1 MHLLR
6 YAFDEASASLWRGR
20 RSGLLS
26 TATIA
31 IALFVTGAFLV
42 VTSNL
47 ERLAEE
53 WSGAAEMSVYLTDD
67 LDGAARA
74 AIERELT
81 ASPGVSGVVFVSKEA
96 ALARFRQTF
105 PDLAGTLGSLEG
117 NPLPA
122 SLDVRLRSSAEA
134 QRGIEALVATLRTTP
149 GVSDVR
155 YDKEWL
161 DRLLRGL
168 RLLRVIGLSLGG
180 ALILAAALTIANVVR
195 LALNA
200 RRDELDIMHLVGA
213 PTAYVRGPFIME
225 GALHG
230 GLGALVA
237 LVALAVVFFAT
248 RERFLL
254 PLAAAL
260 NLSAVRFLP
269 PGLLVLVLSG
279 GVGVGSLAGFI
290 ASRRA

>member
-1 MHLLR
+1 M

-20 RSGLLS
+20 RSSVLS
-26 TATIA
+26 AATIA

-53 WSGAAEMSVYLTDD
+53 WSGAAEMSVYLDD
-67 LDGAARA
+67 DISGADRA
-74 AIERELT
+74 AIERELRAT
-81 ASPGVSGVVFVSKEA
+81 GAVTDVQFVSKEQ
-96 ALARFRQTF
+96 ALVRFRQTF
-105 PDLAGTLGSLEG
+105 PDLAGTLGSLDE

-122 SLDVRLRSSAEA
+122 SLDVRLASSVDA
-134 QRGIEALVATLRTTP
+134 QRAIEGVIGKLRTQA

-155 YDKEWL
+155 YDKDWL

-168 RLLRVIGLSLGG
+168 RLLRLIGLALGASL
-180 ALILAAALTIANVVR
+180 IVAAALTITNVVR

-230 GLGALVA
+230 GVGASVA
-237 LVALAVVFFAT
+237 LLVLAVVFFSV
-248 RERFLL
+248 RGRFLM

-260 NLSAVRFLP
+260 NLSTVQFLP
-269 PGLLVLVLSG
+269 FSLLLLVLIG
-279 GVGVGSLAGFI
+279 GVGVGALAGFV

>member
-1 MHLLR
+1 MRLFR
-6 YAFDEASASLWRGR
+6 YAFDEAVASLWRGR
-20 RSGLLS
+20 RSSLLS

-31 IALFVTGAFLV
+31 IAMFVLGAFLV

-53 WSGAAEMSVYLTDD
+53 WSGAAEISVYLVDD
-67 LDGAARA
+67 ISSDDRA
-74 AIERELT
+74 AIERALT
-81 ASPGVSGVVFVSKEA
+81 SDSSVVNVAFVPKDV
-96 ALARFRQTF
+96 ALARFKQTF
-105 PDLAGTLGSLEG
+105 PDLAETLGAMDQ

-122 SLDVRLRSSAEA
+122 SLDVRLRSTAAA
-134 QRGIEALVATLRTTP
+134 QASVDALVDRMRTTS

-155 YDKEWL
+155 YDKDWL
-161 DRLLRGL
+161 DRLLRGV
-168 RLLRVIGLSLGG
+168 RLLQLIGMALGS
-180 ALILAAALTIANVVR
+180 ALILAAALTITNVVR

-213 PTAYVRGPFIME
+213 PQSYVRGPFVME

-230 GLGALVA
+230 ATGALAAV
-237 LVALAVVFFAT
+237 VILAAVFFAA
-248 RERFLL
+248 RPKFLQ
-254 PLAAAL
+254 PLATAL

-269 PGLLVLVLSG
+269 ISLALLIVAG
-279 GVGVGSLAGFI
+279 GVMVGCIAGLV